1 MFIKEYDMLTF
12 LIVVVCGFIGL
23 IVVLAL
29 VLLGAYNGLVALRE
43 QVKSA
48 FSSIDVALRQR
59 FDMIPQLVDAA
70 KGAMK
75 FEKDTFKEV
84 VEARNAAKAALDQIS
99 QNGGVATEELLAN
112 LQAKTKALDSAF
124 AGMKVT
130 LEAYPDLKS
139 VETVKQLQDGIQSVE
154 NKIAFSRNHY
164 NQTVSD
170 YQTKRSQFPT
180 VIVPTILPAQ
190 FPTFAYYQD
199 SEKEAIQTRP
209 QINF

>member
-99 QNGGVATEELLAN
+99 
-112 LQAKTKALDSAF
+112 
-124 AGMKVT
+124 
-130 LEAYPDLKS
+130 
-139 VETVKQLQDGIQSVE
+139 DGIQSVE